1 MWPLHLFF
9 DRGLVDRQKAFR
21 VAVGGTL
28 WSYRLVAIGIAAAF
42 VIPGGFSVC

>member
-1 MWPLHLFF
+1 MWPPHLFF
-9 DRGLVDRQKAFR
+9 DRGLVDPQKAFR
-21 VAVGGTL
+21 VAVGGML